1 MNSTGGPHW
10 NSSPHWSRPVGDER
24 RESAYGCD
32 KVRNYGMMWLFR
44 SAVALVHKLDQ
55 AEDLTPMMARS
66 TRVRSWSI
74 PPCDHG

>member
-1 MNSTGGPHW
+1 
-10 NSSPHWSRPVGDER
+10 
-24 RESAYGCD
+24 
-32 KVRNYGMMWLFR
+32 MMWLFR